1 MPLRLFEDRLDRP
14 FSIHAFM
21 AHSEPGR
28 WFGPARVCDVVHH
41 LICTMD
47 HLGLAVYV
55 DHDGLLRPEDVRAL
69 SAGRR
74 YSGSDRRPLVTMEVV
89 EMEVSPRASGAAS
102 PASSASGSSVNR
114 RRRRSWSLGSRGHEW
129 AVLSPSDASLTR
141 SQTSEEVSSP
151 SHFVM
156 VGFSAGPSAAHDGS
170 DVSMPCRE
178 ARNERPSVSSPTSLA
193 SVVDDIE
200 DTSAEEWS
208 KGVLILFP
216 VRLTD
221 GDVVDADSARVVS
234 DYLKLPWCVGVI
246 GGQSTRAHYVV
257 GVAEK
262 DTYLQSSTWGRSG
275 YRQTRTDLLSIDPH
289 FVQSAVV
296 EAQSISFKNS
306 DEPSRLQPTKLN
318 PSLGVGFYV
327 KDETD
332 LEELS
337 AELDRVKGGFIQVCV
352 PGSALGSFSAASA
365 HISADRVIVL

>member
-1 MPLRLFEDRLDRP
+1 M
-14 FSIHAFM
+14 I
-21 AHSEPGR
+21 
-28 WFGPARVCDVVHH
+28 GPARVCDVSITSSAHGPSGARC
-41 LICTMD
+41 LC
-47 HLGLAVYV
+47 
-55 DHDGLLRPEDVRAL
+55 RPRWTAQTRGREGL

-74 YSGSDRRPLVTMEVV
+74 CSGSDHRLVTMEVV

-141 SQTSEEVSSP
+141 SQTSEDISSP

-178 ARNERPSVSSPTSLA
+178 ARNECPSVSSPTSLA

-200 DTSAEEWS
+200 DTSADEWS